1 MKTHLRW
8 LSIGVVGLILA
19 AIPAMPQDSQYELD
33 PSHQSSA
40 LMQTVELDNSNSAM
54 QHSATAR
61 QNTAEEALKKLRQ
74 QTSPEHETGWD
85 WASTISAV
93 VLIAAFIGL
102 ITVYRRPAPRRW
114 ERVETRRAA

>member
-40 LMQTVELDNSNSAM
+40 LMQTVELDKSNSAM

-74 QTSPEHETGWD
+74 QTSPGREYGWN
-85 WASTISAV
+85 AAATISLIVVVALVIAV
-93 VLIAAFIGL
+93 VTFFRPE
-102 ITVYRRPAPRRW
+102 RRRFGPG
-114 ERVETRRAA
+114 ELRRAA